1 MRNVFKSGLL
11 FLIIG
16 ICFIV
21 LSILP
26 FIHFI
31 ILAKSSPDPSA
42 ISMGIGFMPPAF
54 LVCGL
59 VLSIIGINRLV
70 KKRKF
75 NRK

>member
-1 MRNVFKSGLL
+1 MRNVYKSGSL

-42 ISMGIGFMPPAF
+42 ISMGIGYTPPVLF
-54 LVCGL
+54 VCGFT
-59 VLSIIGINRLV
+59 LSIIGINRLV
-70 KKRKF
+70 KKRKL

>member
-1 MRNVFKSGLL
+1 MKNVFKSGLL

-16 ICFIV
+16 ICFII

-26 FIHFI
+26 FINFI
-31 ILAKSSPDPSA
+31 IFAKSSPDPSA

-59 VLSIIGINRLV
+59 ALFVLGIIRMVI
-70 KKRKF
+70 KRKL
-75 NRK
+75 NRN